1 MQKYVMEGWMAP
13 AEGMGLGVTGKHV
26 YLADDVDALLTKLSH
41 ARLTWAMACECKCQA
56 CAEIDDTLK
65 DLVGRAQ

>member
-1 MQKYVMEGWMAP
+1 MNLYMAP
-13 AEGMGLGVTGKHV
+13 EVIPAEDIDIGSACDVHV